1 MPTMTDVRSVA
12 ANTTIANVLQGKT
25 NEFLP
30 ANSLV
35 RVGVNA
41 SAVGLFSSVLIQEKV
56 ILEDQEVSSQNRIP
70 IDPDDIILEE
80 IGLAGDRIIVKV
92 RNSTGV
98 AITAQTLVKTTDV
111 G

>member
-12 ANTTIANVLQGKT
+12 ANASVANVLSGKT

-35 RVGVNA
+35 RVGITAAV
-41 SAVGLFSSVLIQEKV
+41 VGLFATVLIQEKV
-56 ILEDQEVSSQNRIP
+56 ILEDQEIANNALMP

-80 IGLAGDRIIVKV
+80 IGLAGDRIIVKL
-92 RNSTGV
+92 RNSTGA
-98 AITAQTLVKTTDV
+98 AIITKTLVKTTDI